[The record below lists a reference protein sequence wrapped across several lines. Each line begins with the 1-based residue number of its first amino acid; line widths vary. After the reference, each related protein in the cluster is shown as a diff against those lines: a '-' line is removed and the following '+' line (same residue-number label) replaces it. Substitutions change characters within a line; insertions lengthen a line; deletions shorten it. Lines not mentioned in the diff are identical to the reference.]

1 MDLGLAS
8 RDRPTYPGQRGLTQ
22 TMRDAATK
30 SNDLDRMQAWAGQSS
45 AMAIPRAADEVA
57 CDFWEGA
64 RVLLSRTRL

>member
-30 SNDLDRMQAWAGQSS
+30 SND
-45 AMAIPRAADEVA
+45 AIGTSLRSLRRNSLSVIGATADKYE
-57 CDFWEGA
+57 
-64 RVLLSRTRL
+64 RLS